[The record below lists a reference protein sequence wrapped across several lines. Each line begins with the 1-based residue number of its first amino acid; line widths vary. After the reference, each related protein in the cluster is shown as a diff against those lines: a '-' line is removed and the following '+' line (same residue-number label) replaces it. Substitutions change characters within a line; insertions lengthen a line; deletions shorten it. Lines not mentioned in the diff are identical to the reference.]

1 MHSTLASHAAAPGS
15 AGSPT
20 LSSTPS
26 RARRLGAFAIDLGF
40 VGVLT
45 GFAIFLP
52 PDPGLEPG
60 GVSVYTFLSYVPAAY
75 LLFRDSIAGRS
86 LGKLAMGLV
95 VWDERTS
102 RPAGLMDSVIRN
114 AAFALLLIPLGGPL
128 VQGMLWPLYLVK
140 LAGSMICVVML
151 WQILRR
157 RPRRILE
164 GPATTRVI
172 DARRR

>member
-1 MHSTLASHAAAPGS
+1 MHSILTSHAAAPS
-15 AGSPT
+15 SDDFRT

-26 RARRLGAFAIDLGF
+26 PTRRLAALAIDLCF
-40 VGVLT
+40 VAVLT

-52 PDPGLEPG
+52 PDPGTTPG
-60 GVSVYTFLSYVPAAY
+60 GLTVYSFLPYVPATY

-86 LGKLAMGLV
+86 VGKLMTGLV
-95 VWDERTS
+95 VWDEKSS

-114 AAFALLLIPLGGPL
+114 AAIAVLLVPLGGPL
-128 VQGMLWPLYLVK
+128 VQGALWPLYLLK
-140 LAGSMICVVML
+140 LAASMLCVVML
-151 WQILRR
+151 VQVLGR

-164 GPATTRVI
+164 GSATTRVI